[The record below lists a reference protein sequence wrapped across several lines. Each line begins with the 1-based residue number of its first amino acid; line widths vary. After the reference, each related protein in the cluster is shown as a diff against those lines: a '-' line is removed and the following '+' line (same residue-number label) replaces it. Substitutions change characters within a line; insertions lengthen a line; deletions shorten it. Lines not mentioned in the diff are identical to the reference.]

1 MIQLV
6 KDQNDNKRRENER
19 KNEYYE
25 NIFRVKKE
33 EKTHT
38 IKGIK

>member
-1 MIQLV
+1 MNQLV

-19 KNEYYE
+19 KNEYYYE

-33 EKTHT
+33 ENTHN
-38 IKGIK
+38 